1 MASEAP
7 TETKTKLKLD
17 PPEALQAIA
26 PAEAVGLVPLKV
38 EETSELDSKVAKF
51 VDELAA
57 LDSNSPEF
65 GKKVDQL
72 TAMGRKEIAEAAG
85 ASNRFLDRPVK
96 AIDKDTGIGADLTE
110 LRRTVESLDPKEATK
125 TRKLLG
131 IIPFG
136 NRVDRYFDK
145 YRSSQT
151 HISKILGSL
160 ANGKDE
166 LLMDNAAIDTERA
179 NLWKTMHKLEQMIHI
194 SKALD
199 PKEAGRAMTTRKF
212 LGIIPFGNRVNHYFD
227 KYRSSQ
233 THISAI
239 LNRLANGKDEL
250 LMDNAAIDTERA
262 SLWKTMHKLEQMI
275 HISKTLDKTLEDKAN
290 ELDATDPAKA
300 KAIRETALF
309 YTRQRTTDL
318 LTQMAVTVQGY
329 LALDLVKK
337 NNVELVKGV
346 DRASTTTVS
355 ALRTAVTVASAMSN
369 QRLVL
374 EQIGALNTTTAN
386 MIDTTGELLKT
397 QSSAIHEQAASST
410 IPLETLQRAFQ
421 NIYDTMD
428 SIDAFKLAALANMK
442 QTVATLGT
450 EVEKSKGYIAR
461 AEGVAQGRLENNSSP
476 FEALES
482 K

>member
-1 MASEAP
+1 MATEP
-7 TETKTKLKLD
+7 GPDTTETKTKLKLD
-17 PPEALQAIA
+17 PPEALQTV
-26 PAEAVGLVPLKV
+26 PVAEAAGLVPLKT
-38 EETSELDSKVAKF
+38 EETSELDKRVGQF

-96 AIDKDTGIGADLTE
+96 AIDKDSGIGADLTE
-110 LRRTVESLDPKEATK
+110 LRRTVEALDPKEATK
-125 TRKLLG
+125 TRKILG

-136 NRVDRYFDK
+136 NRIDRYFDK

-151 HISKILGSL
+151 HISSILGSL

-179 NLWKTMHKLEQMIHI
+179 
-194 SKALD
+194 
-199 PKEAGRAMTTRKF
+199 G
-212 LGIIPFGNRVNHYFD
+212 
-227 KYRSSQ
+227 
-233 THISAI
+233 
-239 LNRLANGKDEL
+239 
-250 LMDNAAIDTERA
+250 
-262 SLWKTMHKLEQMI
+262 LWKTMHKLEQMI
-275 HISKTLDKTLEDKAN
+275 HISKTLDQRLEDKAN

-355 ALRTAVTVASAMSN
+355 ALRTAVTVAQAMTN
-369 QRLVL
+369 QKLVL
-374 EQIGALNTTTAN
+374 EQITALNTTTAN
-386 MIDTTGELLKT
+386 MIDSTGEMLKT
-397 QSSAIHEQAASST
+397 QTGAIHEQAASST

-428 SIDAFKLAALANMK
+428 QIDQFKLEALGNMK
-442 QTVATLGT
+442 QTVETLGK

-461 AEGVAQGRLENNSSP
+461 AEGVNQAK
-476 FEALES
+476 LES
-482 K
+482 SASPLTPIESK

>member
-1 MASEAP
+1 MATQPPADTATSPA
-7 TETKTKLKLD
+7 TKLKLD
-17 PPEALQAIA
+17 PPEALQPVPA
-26 PAEAVGLVPLKV
+26 AEAAGLVPLKT
-38 EETSELDSKVAKF
+38 EETTELDKRVAQF
-51 VDELAA
+51 VDELAG

-96 AIDKDTGIGADLTE
+96 AIDKDSGIGADLTE
-110 LRRTVESLDPKEATK
+110 LRRTVEALDPKGATK
-125 TRKLLG
+125 TRKILG

-151 HISKILGSL
+151 HIS
-160 ANGKDE
+160 
-166 LLMDNAAIDTERA
+166 
-179 NLWKTMHKLEQMIHI
+179 Q
-194 SKALD
+194 
-199 PKEAGRAMTTRKF
+199 
-212 LGIIPFGNRVNHYFD
+212 
-227 KYRSSQ
+227 
-233 THISAI
+233 I
-239 LNRLANGKDEL
+239 LNSLGNGKDEL

-275 HISKTLDKTLEDKAN
+275 HISKTLDQRLEDKAN

-346 DRASTTTVS
+346 DRASTTTVA
-355 ALRTAVTVASAMSN
+355 ALRTAVTVAQAMTN
-369 QRLVL
+369 QKLVL
-374 EQIGALNTTTAN
+374 EQITALNTTTAG
-386 MIDTTGELLKT
+386 MIDSTGEMLRT
-397 QSSAIHEQAASST
+397 QTGAIHQQAASST

-428 SIDAFKLAALANMK
+428 QIDQFKLQALGNMK
-442 QTVATLGT
+442 QTVDTLGK

-461 AEGVAQGRLENNSSP
+461 AEGVNQAKLAGGVSP
-476 FEALES
+476 LTPIEA